1 MKIIVFELNRAYSR
15 MTNLRINIKKNTKKL
30 EHLNRS
36 NNVIIAVS
44 GKGGTGKTLVSS
56 LLIKALSDT
65 KKDILAIDADPDS
78 NLPEALGV
86 DVHKTVGD
94 VREELKEDT
103 AKGNIP
109 QGMNKW
115 DILDYRVMESI
126 IETPNFDL
134 LVMGRPEGSGCYC
147 AVNNMLRR
155 IIENLSSNYDM
166 IIIDTEA
173 GLEHLSRRTT
183 QNVDVMLVV
192 TDKSKRGM
200 LTAQRIGQLADEL
213 EIKFQDL
220 YLVLNR
226 VNTENKEEIL
236 KKAKE
241 TGLEMVGVIHEDDEV
256 TQYDIEGRPL
266 VELPDESN
274 TVKAVSGILSR
285 IIS

>member
-1 MKIIVFELNRAYSR
+1 M
-15 MTNLRINIKKNTKKL
+15 
-30 EHLNRS
+30 
-36 NNVIIAVS
+36 IIAVS

-65 KKDILAIDADPDS
+65 KNDILAIDADPDS

-103 AKGNIP
+103 AKGKIP
-109 QGMNKW
+109 TGMNKW
-115 DILDYRVMESI
+115 DILDYKIMESI

-155 IIENLSSNYDM
+155 IIENLSSNYDV

-192 TDKSKRGM
+192 TDKSKRGI
-200 LTAQRIGQLADEL
+200 LTAQRIGQLAEEL
-213 EIKFQDL
+213 EIKFQEL
-220 YLVLNR
+220 FLVLNR
-226 VNTENKEEIL
+226 VNTENEEEVL

-241 TGLEMVGVIHEDDEV
+241 TGLEMVGVIYEDDEV

-274 TVKAVSGILSR
+274 TVKTVSGILSR

>member
-1 MKIIVFELNRAYSR
+1 
-15 MTNLRINIKKNTKKL
+15 
-30 EHLNRS
+30 
-36 NNVIIAVS
+36 VIIAVS

-56 LLIKALSDT
+56 LLIKALSNT

-86 DVHKTVGD
+86 DIHKTVGD

-103 AKGNIP
+103 AKGKIP
-109 QGMNKW
+109 TGMNKW
-115 DILDYRVMESI
+115 DILDYKIMESI

-155 IIENLSSNYDM
+155 IIENLSSNYDV

-200 LTAQRIGQLADEL
+200 LTAQRIGQLAEEL
-213 EIKFQDL
+213 EIKFQEL

-226 VNTENKEEIL
+226 VNTQNEEEIL
-236 KKAKE
+236 EKAKE
-241 TGLEMVGVIHEDDEV
+241 TGLEMAGVIYEDDEV
-256 TQYDIEGRPL
+256 TEYDIEGRPL

-285 IIS
+285 IKVK

>member
-1 MKIIVFELNRAYSR
+1 
-15 MTNLRINIKKNTKKL
+15 
-30 EHLNRS
+30 
-36 NNVIIAVS
+36 VIIAVS

-56 LLIKALSDT
+56 LLLKALSNT
-65 KKDILAIDADPDS
+65 KQDILAIDADPDS

-103 AKGNIP
+103 AKGRIP
-109 QGMNKW
+109 AGMNKW
-115 DILDYRVMESI
+115 DILDYKIMGSI

-155 IIENLSSNYDM
+155 IIENLSSNYDV

-192 TDKSKRGM
+192 TDKSKRGI

-213 EIKFQDL
+213 DINFKEL

-226 VNTENKEEIL
+226 VNIENEEEIL
-236 KKAKE
+236 KKARE
-241 TGLEMVGVIHEDDEV
+241 TGMEIAGVIYEDDEV

-266 VELPDESN
+266 VELTNESN

>member
-1 MKIIVFELNRAYSR
+1 M
-15 MTNLRINIKKNTKKL
+15 
-30 EHLNRS
+30 
-36 NNVIIAVS
+36 IIAVS

-56 LLIKALSDT
+56 LLIKSLSGT
-65 KKDILAIDADPDS
+65 KKNILAIDADPDS

-86 DVHKTVGD
+86 EVHKTVGD

-103 AKGNIP
+103 AKGRIP
-109 QGMNKW
+109 TGMNKW

-155 IIENLSSNYDM
+155 IIENLSSNYDV

-192 TDKSKRGM
+192 TDKSKRGI
-200 LTAQRIGQLADEL
+200 LTAQRIGQLAEEL
-213 EIKFQDL
+213 DINFQKL
-220 YLVLNR
+220 FLVLNR
-226 VNTENKEEIL
+226 VNAENKNEVL
-236 KKAKE
+236 SKVKE
-241 TGLEMVGVIHEDDEV
+241 TGLELVGVIYEDDQV
-256 TQYDIEGRPL
+256 TDFDIEGRPL
-266 VELPDESN
+266 VELPSESN
-274 TVKAVSGILSR
+274 TVKAVSGMLSR